1 MRNFFSALIVISQT
15 NTHFSTHISIIF
27 AIIKINHPISKLLWK
42 QAENEAVKNTNK
54 LQSRWQY
61 FVISWSKYYFK
72 CHGSNEGAILKLM
85 RWVNFPNHLVVSS
98 EPCSRARAVLCTKKS
113 SSLLTY
119 QVILWFFPQDSIDIY
134 LVLYILIFG

>member
-1 MRNFFSALIVISQT
+1 MRQWKKT
-15 NTHFSTHISIIF
+15 NR
-27 AIIKINHPISKLLWK
+27 
-42 QAENEAVKNTNK
+42 

-98 EPCSRARAVLCTKKS
+98 EPCSRARAVLCTRKS

-134 LVLYILIFG
+134 RVHFIRSRSLISPQHFFVSHLFKSVTYLRAFLIQVIYL